1 MTQEYHSP
9 TNDTSLEKCS
19 DEEAKLTVTQL
30 ARRLH
35 IGAAVVRAVM
45 NQPLLMIAGSVA
57 DTRCTTENAYAKA
70 LLRLANSCSLLKVR
84 RAFVSTLCQ
93 STLTKLWQLQA
104 SSSPSS
110 WPTRLVLFSGSD
122 LANDTRKHR
131 AS

>member
-70 LLRLANSCSLLKVR
+70 TAAASKQLLLIEGASRIRIYFVPEYVDQIVAATSEFFTQQLAHAAC
-84 RAFVSTLCQ
+84 FVFG
-93 STLTKLWQLQA
+93 KR
-104 SSSPSS
+104 P
-110 WPTRLVLFSGSD
+110 RE
-122 LANDTRKHR
+122 
-131 AS
+131 